1 MRIRMYNVGFGDCFC
16 IRDRKSSLLVD
27 FGAANSKIEGR
38 PRREVFDVIISDL
51 TTISRKNLLLTH
63 FHPDHVSGLLYM
75 MRYRRD
81 AYEFEKIYLPDVF
94 SDPEMKY
101 TLTLLLLAD
110 VTKKASLPGRRVSL
124 FALAEA
130 LCARKVKIDLLSR
143 GSEFEGKYTAL
154 WPDVREVS
162 RETEDVFNSL
172 IEDNEKAMTELV
184 NIAEEVRQLFMSMTE
199 EENEAD
205 DPGAE
210 KEAEDAAL
218 NQKDSDSA
226 GSVQENGGLQ
236 EYVQTK
242 LELESKMGVDG
253 FAAQAHAANGTAE
266 VEKGAETESAAG
278 TGAKPAVRSAE
289 QEDTVNSQK
298 ETQRRLRPEKLEKKF
313 RELQAT
319 PEFQILLECAEKQGS
334 LLRQFRHKISLAFQN
349 TRDGELNLLFTGDVQ
364 PQYMKMIVE
373 DYDGKIPLHEH
384 YWCIKVPHHGTE
396 SHFFDF
402 SRFSPEN
409 MLIPNGAYYDNSK
422 KKSKNQRTSM
432 QYGGLFY
439 INDAHMYC
447 SNCDC
452 CDSYENGCSCREYD
466 VISPS
471 YYKDI

>member
-16 IRDRKSSLLVD
+16 IRDRKGSLLVD
-27 FGAANSKIEGR
+27 FGAVNSKIEGR

-51 TTISRKNLLLTH
+51 TTIRKKNLLLTH

-124 FALAEA
+124 LALAEA
-130 LCARKVKIDLLSR
+130 FCARKVKIDLLSR

-154 WPDVREVS
+154 WPDVRIVS
-162 RETEDVFNSL
+162 SETEDVFNFL

-184 NIAEEVRQLFMSMTE
+184 NIAEEVRQLFMSMTVDENGAE
-199 EENEAD
+199 EDSE
-205 DPGAE
+205 AE
-210 KEAEDAAL
+210 KEAEDVDG
-218 NQKDSDSA
+218 NQTGSDSA
-226 GSVQENGGLQ
+226 ESVQGNNGTQ
-236 EYVQTK
+236 EYAQV
-242 LELESKMGVDG
+242 EL
-253 FAAQAHAANGTAE
+253 QH
-266 VEKGAETESAAG
+266 
-278 TGAKPAVRSAE
+278 
-289 QEDTVNSQK
+289 
-298 ETQRRLRPEKLEKKF
+298 RLKPEKLEKKF

-319 PEFQILLECAEKQGS
+319 AEFQALLECAEKQGH

-349 TRDGELNLLFTGDVQ
+349 TSDSELNLLFTGDVQ

-409 MLIPNGAYYDNSK
+409 MMIPNGAYYDNSK

>member
-51 TTISRKNLLLTH
+51 TTIRKKNLLLTH

-94 SDPEMKY
+94 SGPEMKY
-101 TLTLLLLAD
+101 TLALLLLAD

-130 LCARKVKIDLLSR
+130 LCARRVKIDLLSR

-154 WPDVREVS
+154 WPDVSEVS
-162 RETEDVFNSL
+162 RETEEVFNSL
-172 IEDNEKAMTELV
+172 IENHENAMTELV
-184 NIAEEVRQLFMSMTE
+184 NIAEEVRELFLSMTE
-199 EENEAD
+199 ETLEAEEKSEPLSVPEDTDGPESSLKDPREYSGENEEYTQEKLVLANED
-205 DPGAE
+205 AGAAIEDTAEDPEETE
-210 KEAEDAAL
+210 KER
-218 NQKDSDSA
+218 
-226 GSVQENGGLQ
+226 V
-236 EYVQTK
+236 
-242 LELESKMGVDG
+242 
-253 FAAQAHAANGTAE
+253 
-266 VEKGAETESAAG
+266 
-278 TGAKPAVRSAE
+278 
-289 QEDTVNSQK
+289 
-298 ETQRRLRPEKLEKKF
+298 RRLNPEKLEKKF

-319 PEFQILLECAEKQGS
+319 EEFQALLESAEKQGHS
-334 LLRQFRHKISLAFQN
+334 LRQFRHKISLAFQN
-349 TRDGELNLLFTGDVQ
+349 TIDGELNLLFTGDVQ
-364 PQYMKMIVE
+364 PQYMKMIAE
-373 DYDGKIPLHEH
+373 NYDGKIQLHEH

-402 SRFSPEN
+402 SGFSPEN
-409 MLIPNGAYYDNSK
+409 MMIPNGAYYDNSK

>member
-51 TTISRKNLLLTH
+51 TTIRKKNLLLTH

-94 SDPEMKY
+94 SGPEIKY
-101 TLTLLLLAD
+101 TLALLLLAD

-154 WPDVREVS
+154 WPDVSEVS
-162 RETEDVFNSL
+162 RETEEVFNSL
-172 IEDNEKAMTELV
+172 IENHENAMTELV
-184 NIAEEVRQLFMSMTE
+184 NIAEEVRELFLSMTE
-199 EENEAD
+199 ETLEAEEKSEPLSVPEDTDGPESSLKDPREYSGENEEYTQEKLVLANED
-205 DPGAE
+205 AGAAIEDTAEDPEETE
-210 KEAEDAAL
+210 KER
-218 NQKDSDSA
+218 
-226 GSVQENGGLQ
+226 V
-236 EYVQTK
+236 
-242 LELESKMGVDG
+242 
-253 FAAQAHAANGTAE
+253 
-266 VEKGAETESAAG
+266 
-278 TGAKPAVRSAE
+278 
-289 QEDTVNSQK
+289 
-298 ETQRRLRPEKLEKKF
+298 RRLNPEKLEKKF

-319 PEFQILLECAEKQGS
+319 EEFQALLESAEKQGHS
-334 LLRQFRHKISLAFQN
+334 LRQFRHKISLAFQN
-349 TRDGELNLLFTGDVQ
+349 TIDGELNLLFTGDVQ
-364 PQYMKMIVE
+364 PQYMKMIAE
-373 DYDGKIPLHEH
+373 NYDGKIQLYEH

-402 SRFSPEN
+402 SGFSPEN
-409 MLIPNGAYYDNSK
+409 MMIPNGAYYDNSK

-432 QYGGLFY
+432 HYGGLLY

>member
-51 TTISRKNLLLTH
+51 TTIRKKNLLLTH

-154 WPDVREVS
+154 WPDVRTVS
-162 RETEDVFNSL
+162 SETEDVFNSL
-172 IEDNEKAMTELV
+172 IENNEKAMTELV

-199 EENEAD
+199 DEDEAD
-205 DPGAE
+205 VNLGAE
-210 KEAEDAAL
+210 KEVVDAAGK
-218 NQKDSDSA
+218 QTDSDSA
-226 GSVQENGGLQ
+226 GSVQGNNGTQ
-236 EYVQTK
+236 EY
-242 LELESKMGVDG
+242 
-253 FAAQAHAANGTAE
+253 AQAELRN
-266 VEKGAETESAAG
+266 
-278 TGAKPAVRSAE
+278 
-289 QEDTVNSQK
+289 
-298 ETQRRLRPEKLEKKF
+298 RLKPEKLEKKF

-319 PEFQILLECAEKQGS
+319 AEFQALLECAEKQGH

-364 PQYMKMIVE
+364 PRYMKMIVE
-373 DYDGKIPLHEH
+373 DYDGRIPLHEH

-409 MLIPNGAYYDNSK
+409 MMIPNGAYYDNSK

>member
-1 MRIRMYNVGFGDCFC
+1 MYNVGFGDCFC
-16 IRDRKSSLLVD
+16 IRDRKNSLLVD

-51 TTISRKNLLLTH
+51 TTIRKKNLLLTH

-94 SDPEMKY
+94 SGPEMKY
-101 TLTLLLLAD
+101 TLALLLLAD

-154 WPDVREVS
+154 WPDVSEVS
-162 RETEDVFNSL
+162 RETEEVFNSL
-172 IEDNEKAMTELV
+172 IENHENAMTELV
-184 NIAEEVRQLFMSMTE
+184 NIAEEVRELFLSMTE
-199 EENEAD
+199 ETLEAEEKSEPLSVPEDTDGPESSLKDPREYSGENEEYTQEKLVLANED
-205 DPGAE
+205 AGAAIEDTAEDPEETE
-210 KEAEDAAL
+210 KER
-218 NQKDSDSA
+218 
-226 GSVQENGGLQ
+226 V
-236 EYVQTK
+236 
-242 LELESKMGVDG
+242 
-253 FAAQAHAANGTAE
+253 
-266 VEKGAETESAAG
+266 
-278 TGAKPAVRSAE
+278 
-289 QEDTVNSQK
+289 
-298 ETQRRLRPEKLEKKF
+298 RRLNPEKLEKKF

-319 PEFQILLECAEKQGS
+319 EEFQALLESAEKQGHS
-334 LLRQFRHKISLAFQN
+334 LRQFRHKISLAFQN
-349 TRDGELNLLFTGDVQ
+349 TIDGELNLLFTGDVQ
-364 PQYMKMIVE
+364 PQYMKMIAE
-373 DYDGKIPLHEH
+373 NYDGKIQLHEH

-402 SRFSPEN
+402 SGFSPEN
-409 MLIPNGAYYDNSK
+409 MMIPNGAYYDNSK

>member
-51 TTISRKNLLLTH
+51 TTIRKKNLLLTH

-94 SDPEMKY
+94 SGPEMKY
-101 TLTLLLLAD
+101 TLALLLLAD

-154 WPDVREVS
+154 WPDVSEVS
-162 RETEDVFNSL
+162 RETEEVFNSL
-172 IEDNEKAMTELV
+172 IENHENAMTELV
-184 NIAEEVRQLFMSMTE
+184 NIAEEVRELFLSMTE
-199 EENEAD
+199 AEEKSEPLSVPEDTDGPESSLKDPREYSGENEEYTQEKLVLANED
-205 DPGAE
+205 AGAAIEDTAEDPEETE
-210 KEAEDAAL
+210 KER
-218 NQKDSDSA
+218 
-226 GSVQENGGLQ
+226 V
-236 EYVQTK
+236 
-242 LELESKMGVDG
+242 
-253 FAAQAHAANGTAE
+253 
-266 VEKGAETESAAG
+266 
-278 TGAKPAVRSAE
+278 
-289 QEDTVNSQK
+289 
-298 ETQRRLRPEKLEKKF
+298 RRLNPEKLEKKF

-319 PEFQILLECAEKQGS
+319 EEFQALLESAEKQGHS
-334 LLRQFRHKISLAFQN
+334 LRQFRHKISLAFQN
-349 TRDGELNLLFTGDVQ
+349 TIDGELNLLFTGDVQ
-364 PQYMKMIVE
+364 PQYMKMIAE
-373 DYDGKIPLHEH
+373 NYDGKIQLHEH

-402 SRFSPEN
+402 SGFSPEN
-409 MLIPNGAYYDNSK
+409 MMIPNGAYYDNSK

>member
-51 TTISRKNLLLTH
+51 TTIRKKNLLLTH

-94 SDPEMKY
+94 SGPEMKY
-101 TLTLLLLAD
+101 TLALLLLAD

-154 WPDVREVS
+154 WPDVSEVS
-162 RETEDVFNSL
+162 RETEEVFNSL
-172 IEDNEKAMTELV
+172 IENHENAMTELV
-184 NIAEEVRQLFMSMTE
+184 NIAEEVRELFLSMTE
-199 EENEAD
+199 ETLEAEEKSEPLSVPEDTDGPESSLKDPREYSGENEEYTQEKLVLANED
-205 DPGAE
+205 AGAAIEDTAEDPEETE
-210 KEAEDAAL
+210 KER
-218 NQKDSDSA
+218 
-226 GSVQENGGLQ
+226 V
-236 EYVQTK
+236 
-242 LELESKMGVDG
+242 
-253 FAAQAHAANGTAE
+253 
-266 VEKGAETESAAG
+266 
-278 TGAKPAVRSAE
+278 
-289 QEDTVNSQK
+289 
-298 ETQRRLRPEKLEKKF
+298 RRLNPEKLEKKF

-319 PEFQILLECAEKQGS
+319 EEFQALLESAEKQGHS
-334 LLRQFRHKISLAFQN
+334 LRQFRHKISLAFHN
-349 TRDGELNLLFTGDVQ
+349 TIDGELNLLFTGDVQ
-364 PQYMKMIVE
+364 PQYMKMIAE
-373 DYDGKIPLHEH
+373 NYDGKIQLHEH

-402 SRFSPEN
+402 SGFSPEN
-409 MLIPNGAYYDNSK
+409 MMIPNGAYYDNSK

>member
-51 TTISRKNLLLTH
+51 TTIRKKNLLLTH

-94 SDPEMKY
+94 SGPEMKY
-101 TLTLLLLAD
+101 TLALLLLAD

-154 WPDVREVS
+154 WPDVSEVN
-162 RETEDVFNSL
+162 RETEEVFNSL
-172 IEDNEKAMTELV
+172 IENHENAMTELV
-184 NIAEEVRQLFMSMTE
+184 NIAEEVRELFLSMTE
-199 EENEAD
+199 ETLEAEEKSEPLSVPEDTDGPESSLKDPREYSGENEEYTQEKLVLANED
-205 DPGAE
+205 AGAAIEDTAEDPEETE
-210 KEAEDAAL
+210 KER
-218 NQKDSDSA
+218 
-226 GSVQENGGLQ
+226 V
-236 EYVQTK
+236 
-242 LELESKMGVDG
+242 
-253 FAAQAHAANGTAE
+253 
-266 VEKGAETESAAG
+266 
-278 TGAKPAVRSAE
+278 
-289 QEDTVNSQK
+289 
-298 ETQRRLRPEKLEKKF
+298 RRLNPEKLEKKF

-319 PEFQILLECAEKQGS
+319 EEFQALLESAEKQGHS
-334 LLRQFRHKISLAFQN
+334 LRQFRHKISLAFQN
-349 TRDGELNLLFTGDVQ
+349 TIDGELNLLFTGDVQ
-364 PQYMKMIVE
+364 PQYMKMIAE
-373 DYDGKIPLHEH
+373 NYDGKIQLHEH

-402 SRFSPEN
+402 SGFSPEN
-409 MLIPNGAYYDNSK
+409 MMIPNGAYYDNSK

>member
-51 TTISRKNLLLTH
+51 TTIRKKNLLLTH

-154 WPDVREVS
+154 WPDVRTVS
-162 RETEDVFNSL
+162 SETEDVFNSL

-184 NIAEEVRQLFMSMTE
+184 NIAEEVRQLFMSMTVD
-199 EENEAD
+199 EN
-205 DPGAE
+205 GAE
-210 KEAEDAAL
+210 KEAVDA
-218 NQKDSDSA
+218 
-226 GSVQENGGLQ
+226 
-236 EYVQTK
+236 
-242 LELESKMGVDG
+242 
-253 FAAQAHAANGTAE
+253 AANGT
-266 VEKGAETESAAG
+266 VGAETGAETASTAG
-278 TGAKPAVRSAE
+278 TGVKSAVKSAE
-289 QEDTVNSQK
+289 QEDIENSQK

-319 PEFQILLECAEKQGS
+319 PEFQALLECAEIRGH

-373 DYDGKIPLHEH
+373 DYDGRIPIHEH

-402 SRFSPEN
+402 SKFSPEN
-409 MLIPNGAYYDNSK
+409 MMIPNGAYYDNSK

>member
-51 TTISRKNLLLTH
+51 TTIRKKNLLLTH

-94 SDPEMKY
+94 SGPEMKY
-101 TLTLLLLAD
+101 TLALLLLAD

-154 WPDVREVS
+154 WPDVSEVS
-162 RETEDVFNSL
+162 RETEEVFNSL
-172 IEDNEKAMTELV
+172 IENHENAMTELV
-184 NIAEEVRQLFMSMTE
+184 NIAEEVRELFLSMTE
-199 EENEAD
+199 ETLEAEEKSEPLSVPEDTDGPESSLKDPREYSGENEEYTQEKLVLANED
-205 DPGAE
+205 AGAAIEDTAEDPEENE
-210 KEAEDAAL
+210 KER
-218 NQKDSDSA
+218 
-226 GSVQENGGLQ
+226 V
-236 EYVQTK
+236 
-242 LELESKMGVDG
+242 
-253 FAAQAHAANGTAE
+253 
-266 VEKGAETESAAG
+266 
-278 TGAKPAVRSAE
+278 
-289 QEDTVNSQK
+289 
-298 ETQRRLRPEKLEKKF
+298 RRLNPEKLEKKF

-319 PEFQILLECAEKQGS
+319 EEFQALLESAEKQGHS
-334 LLRQFRHKISLAFQN
+334 LRQFRHKISLAFQN
-349 TRDGELNLLFTGDVQ
+349 TIDGELNLLFTGDVQ
-364 PQYMKMIVE
+364 PQYLKMIAE
-373 DYDGKIPLHEH
+373 NYDGKIQLHEH

-402 SRFSPEN
+402 SGFSPEN
-409 MLIPNGAYYDNSK
+409 MMIPNGAYYDNSK

>member
-51 TTISRKNLLLTH
+51 TTIRKKNLLLTH

-94 SDPEMKY
+94 SGPEMKY
-101 TLTLLLLAD
+101 TLALLLLAD

-154 WPDVREVS
+154 WPDVSEVS
-162 RETEDVFNSL
+162 RETEEGFNSL
-172 IEDNEKAMTELV
+172 IENHENAMTELV
-184 NIAEEVRQLFMSMTE
+184 NIAEEVRELFLSMTE
-199 EENEAD
+199 ETLEAEEKSEPLSVPEDTDGPESSLKDPREYSGENEEYTQEKLVLANED
-205 DPGAE
+205 AGAAIEDTAEDPEETE
-210 KEAEDAAL
+210 KER
-218 NQKDSDSA
+218 
-226 GSVQENGGLQ
+226 V
-236 EYVQTK
+236 
-242 LELESKMGVDG
+242 
-253 FAAQAHAANGTAE
+253 
-266 VEKGAETESAAG
+266 
-278 TGAKPAVRSAE
+278 
-289 QEDTVNSQK
+289 
-298 ETQRRLRPEKLEKKF
+298 RRLNPEKLEKKF

-319 PEFQILLECAEKQGS
+319 EEFQALLESAEKQGHS
-334 LLRQFRHKISLAFQN
+334 LRQFRHKISLAFQN
-349 TRDGELNLLFTGDVQ
+349 TIDGELNLLFTGDVQ
-364 PQYMKMIVE
+364 PQYMKMIAE
-373 DYDGKIPLHEH
+373 NYDGKIQLHEH

-402 SRFSPEN
+402 SGFFPEN
-409 MLIPNGAYYDNSK
+409 MMIPNGAYYDNSK

>member
-51 TTISRKNLLLTH
+51 TTIRKKNLLLTH

-154 WPDVREVS
+154 WPDVRTVS
-162 RETEDVFNSL
+162 SETEDVFNSL
-172 IEDNEKAMTELV
+172 IENNEKAMTELV

-199 EENEAD
+199 DEDEAD
-205 DPGAE
+205 VNLGAE
-210 KEAEDAAL
+210 KEVVDAAGK
-218 NQKDSDSA
+218 QTDSDSA
-226 GSVQENGGLQ
+226 GSVQGNNGTQ
-236 EYVQTK
+236 EY
-242 LELESKMGVDG
+242 
-253 FAAQAHAANGTAE
+253 AQAELRH
-266 VEKGAETESAAG
+266 
-278 TGAKPAVRSAE
+278 
-289 QEDTVNSQK
+289 
-298 ETQRRLRPEKLEKKF
+298 RLKPEKLEKKF

-319 PEFQILLECAEKQGS
+319 AEFQALLECAEKQGH

-364 PQYMKMIVE
+364 PRYMKMIVE
-373 DYDGKIPLHEH
+373 DYDGRIPLHEH

-409 MLIPNGAYYDNSK
+409 MMIPNGAYYDNSK

>member
-51 TTISRKNLLLTH
+51 TTIRKKNLPLTH

-94 SDPEMKY
+94 SGPEMKY
-101 TLTLLLLAD
+101 TLALLLLAD

-154 WPDVREVS
+154 WPDVSEVS
-162 RETEDVFNSL
+162 RETEEVFNSL
-172 IEDNEKAMTELV
+172 IENHENAMTELV
-184 NIAEEVRQLFMSMTE
+184 NIAEEVRELFLSMTE
-199 EENEAD
+199 ETLEAEEKSEPLSVPEDTDGPESSLKDPREYSGENEEYTQEKLVLANED
-205 DPGAE
+205 AGAAIEDTAEDPEETE
-210 KEAEDAAL
+210 KER
-218 NQKDSDSA
+218 
-226 GSVQENGGLQ
+226 V
-236 EYVQTK
+236 
-242 LELESKMGVDG
+242 
-253 FAAQAHAANGTAE
+253 
-266 VEKGAETESAAG
+266 
-278 TGAKPAVRSAE
+278 
-289 QEDTVNSQK
+289 
-298 ETQRRLRPEKLEKKF
+298 RRLNPEKLEKKF

-319 PEFQILLECAEKQGS
+319 EEFQALLESAEKQGHS
-334 LLRQFRHKISLAFQN
+334 LRQFRHKISLAFQN
-349 TRDGELNLLFTGDVQ
+349 TIDGELNLLFTGDVQ
-364 PQYMKMIVE
+364 PQYMKMIAE
-373 DYDGKIPLHEH
+373 NYDGKIQLYEH

-402 SRFSPEN
+402 SGFSPEN
-409 MLIPNGAYYDNSK
+409 MMIPNGAYYDNSK

>member
-51 TTISRKNLLLTH
+51 TTIRKKNLLLTH

-94 SDPEMKY
+94 SGPEMKY
-101 TLTLLLLAD
+101 TLALLLLAD

-154 WPDVREVS
+154 WPDVSEVS
-162 RETEDVFNSL
+162 RETEEVFNSL
-172 IEDNEKAMTELV
+172 IENHENAMTELV
-184 NIAEEVRQLFMSMTE
+184 NIAEEVRELFLSMTE
-199 EENEAD
+199 EKSEPLSVPEDTDGPESSLKDPREYSGENEEYTQEKLVLANED
-205 DPGAE
+205 AGAAIEDTAEDPEETE
-210 KEAEDAAL
+210 KER
-218 NQKDSDSA
+218 
-226 GSVQENGGLQ
+226 V
-236 EYVQTK
+236 
-242 LELESKMGVDG
+242 
-253 FAAQAHAANGTAE
+253 
-266 VEKGAETESAAG
+266 
-278 TGAKPAVRSAE
+278 
-289 QEDTVNSQK
+289 
-298 ETQRRLRPEKLEKKF
+298 RRLNPEKLEKKF

-319 PEFQILLECAEKQGS
+319 EEFQALLESAEKQGHS
-334 LLRQFRHKISLAFQN
+334 LRQFRHKISLAFQN
-349 TRDGELNLLFTGDVQ
+349 TIDGELNLLFTGDVQ
-364 PQYMKMIVE
+364 PQYMKMIAE
-373 DYDGKIPLHEH
+373 NYDGKIQLHEH

-402 SRFSPEN
+402 SGFSPEN
-409 MLIPNGAYYDNSK
+409 MMIPNGAYYDNSK

>member
-51 TTISRKNLLLTH
+51 TTIRKKNLLLTH

-130 LCARKVKIDLLSR
+130 LCARKVKIDLLLR

-154 WPDVREVS
+154 WPDVKTVS
-162 RETEDVFNSL
+162 KETEDVFNSL

-184 NIAEEVRQLFMSMTE
+184 NIAEEVRQLFMSMTVE
-199 EENEAD
+199 EDGAD
-205 DPGAE
+205 VDPGAE
-210 KEAEDAAL
+210 KEAADAAL

-226 GSVQENGGLQ
+226 ESMQSNNGTQEYAQTKLKFESEVSADGSVQ
-236 EYVQTK
+236 V
-242 LELESKMGVDG
+242 
-253 FAAQAHAANGTAE
+253 HAADGT
-266 VEKGAETESAAG
+266 VGAKTGVGTESA
-278 TGAKPAVRSAE
+278 TGMEAESAVKSAE
-289 QEDTVNSQK
+289 QEDTENLQK
-298 ETQRRLRPEKLEKKF
+298 EIQNRLKPERLEKKF

-319 PEFQILLECAEKQGS
+319 PEFQTLLECAEKQGP

-384 YWCIKVPHHGTE
+384 YWCIKIPHHGTE

-409 MLIPNGAYYDNSK
+409 MMIPNGAYYDNSK

>member
-27 FGAANSKIEGR
+27 FGAVNSKIEGR

-51 TTISRKNLLLTH
+51 TTIRKKNLLLTH

-124 FALAEA
+124 LALAEA

-154 WPDVREVS
+154 WPDVKMVN

-184 NIAEEVRQLFMSMTE
+184 NIAEEVRQLFMSMTVD
-199 EENEAD
+199 ENGAD
-205 DPGAE
+205 NLGAE
-210 KEAEDAAL
+210 KEAVDA
-218 NQKDSDSA
+218 
-226 GSVQENGGLQ
+226 
-236 EYVQTK
+236 
-242 LELESKMGVDG
+242 
-253 FAAQAHAANGTAE
+253 AANGT
-266 VEKGAETESAAG
+266 VGAETGAETASTAG
-278 TGAKPAVRSAE
+278 TGVKSAVKSVE
-289 QEDTVNSQK
+289 QEDIENSQK

-313 RELQAT
+313 RELQVT
-319 PEFQILLECAEKQGS
+319 PEFQTLLECAEKQGH

-349 TRDGELNLLFTGDVQ
+349 TSDSELNLLFTGDVQ

-409 MLIPNGAYYDNSK
+409 MMIPNGAYYDNSK

>member
-51 TTISRKNLLLTH
+51 TTIRKKNLLLTH

-130 LCARKVKIDLLSR
+130 LCARRVKIDLLSR
-143 GSEFEGKYTAL
+143 GSEFKGKYTAL

-162 RETEDVFNSL
+162 RETEDVFSFL

-184 NIAEEVRQLFMSMTE
+184 NIAEEVRQLFMSMTV
-199 EENEAD
+199 EENGAD
-205 DPGAE
+205 DLGAE
-210 KEAEDAAL
+210 KEVMDAAE
-218 NQKDSDSA
+218 NQTDSDSA
-226 GSVQENGGLQ
+226 GSVQGNNGTQ
-236 EYVQTK
+236 EY
-242 LELESKMGVDG
+242 
-253 FAAQAHAANGTAE
+253 AQAKWKFESETGTDGTAQVHVENGTA
-266 VEKGAETESAAG
+266 GAETGAEIKRAAG
-278 TGAKPAVRSAE
+278 TGAKSAVKSAE
-289 QEDTVNSQK
+289 QEDTENSQK
-298 ETQRRLRPEKLEKKF
+298 ETQRRLTPEKLEKKF

-319 PEFQILLECAEKQGS
+319 PEFQTLLECAEKQGS

-409 MLIPNGAYYDNSK
+409 MMIPNGAYYDNSK

-439 INDAHMYC
+439 ISDAHMYC
-447 SNCDC
+447 SSCDC

>member
-51 TTISRKNLLLTH
+51 TTICKKNLLLTH

-94 SDPEMKY
+94 SGPEMKY
-101 TLTLLLLAD
+101 TLALLLLAD

-154 WPDVREVS
+154 WPDVSEVS
-162 RETEDVFNSL
+162 RETEEVFNSL
-172 IEDNEKAMTELV
+172 IENHENAMTELV
-184 NIAEEVRQLFMSMTE
+184 NIAEEVRELFLSMTE
-199 EENEAD
+199 ETLEAEEKSEPLSVPEDTDGPESSLKDPREYSGENEEYTQEKLVLANED
-205 DPGAE
+205 AGAAIEDTAEDPEETE
-210 KEAEDAAL
+210 KER
-218 NQKDSDSA
+218 
-226 GSVQENGGLQ
+226 V
-236 EYVQTK
+236 
-242 LELESKMGVDG
+242 
-253 FAAQAHAANGTAE
+253 
-266 VEKGAETESAAG
+266 
-278 TGAKPAVRSAE
+278 
-289 QEDTVNSQK
+289 
-298 ETQRRLRPEKLEKKF
+298 RRLNPEKLEKKF

-319 PEFQILLECAEKQGS
+319 EEFQALLESAEKQGHS
-334 LLRQFRHKISLAFQN
+334 LRQFRHKISLAFQN
-349 TRDGELNLLFTGDVQ
+349 TIDGELNLLFTGDVQ
-364 PQYMKMIVE
+364 PQYMKMIAE
-373 DYDGKIPLHEH
+373 NYDGKIQLHEH

-402 SRFSPEN
+402 SGFSPEN
-409 MLIPNGAYYDNSK
+409 MMIPNGAYYDNSK

>member
-51 TTISRKNLLLTH
+51 TTIRKKNLLLTH

-94 SDPEMKY
+94 SGPEMKY
-101 TLTLLLLAD
+101 TLALLLLAD

-154 WPDVREVS
+154 WPDVSEVS
-162 RETEDVFNSL
+162 RETEEVFNSL
-172 IEDNEKAMTELV
+172 IENHENAMTELV
-184 NIAEEVRQLFMSMTE
+184 NIAEEVRELFLSMTE
-199 EENEAD
+199 ETLEAEEKSEPLSVPEDTDGPESSLKDPREYSGENEEYTQEKLVLANED
-205 DPGAE
+205 AGAAIEDTAEDPEETE
-210 KEAEDAAL
+210 KER
-218 NQKDSDSA
+218 
-226 GSVQENGGLQ
+226 V
-236 EYVQTK
+236 
-242 LELESKMGVDG
+242 
-253 FAAQAHAANGTAE
+253 
-266 VEKGAETESAAG
+266 
-278 TGAKPAVRSAE
+278 
-289 QEDTVNSQK
+289 
-298 ETQRRLRPEKLEKKF
+298 RRLNPEKLEKKF

-319 PEFQILLECAEKQGS
+319 EEFQALLESAEKQGHS
-334 LLRQFRHKISLAFQN
+334 LRQFRHKISLAFQN
-349 TRDGELNLLFTGDVQ
+349 TIDGELNLLFTGDVQ
-364 PQYMKMIVE
+364 PQYMKMIAE
-373 DYDGKIPLHEH
+373 NYDGKIQLHEH
-384 YWCIKVPHHGTE
+384 YWCINVPHHGTE

-402 SRFSPEN
+402 SGFSPEN
-409 MLIPNGAYYDNSK
+409 MMIPNGAYYDNSK

>member
-51 TTISRKNLLLTH
+51 TTIRKKNLLLTH

-94 SDPEMKY
+94 SGPEMKY
-101 TLTLLLLAD
+101 TLALLLLAD

-154 WPDVREVS
+154 WPDVSEVS
-162 RETEDVFNSL
+162 RETEEVFNSL
-172 IEDNEKAMTELV
+172 IENHENAMTELV
-184 NIAEEVRQLFMSMTE
+184 NIAEEVRELFLSMTE
-199 EENEAD
+199 ETLEAEEKSEPLSVPEDTDGPESSLKDPREYSGENEEYTQEILVLGIEDGGAAID
-205 DPGAE
+205 DTAEDPEETE
-210 KEAEDAAL
+210 KER
-218 NQKDSDSA
+218 
-226 GSVQENGGLQ
+226 V
-236 EYVQTK
+236 
-242 LELESKMGVDG
+242 
-253 FAAQAHAANGTAE
+253 
-266 VEKGAETESAAG
+266 
-278 TGAKPAVRSAE
+278 
-289 QEDTVNSQK
+289 
-298 ETQRRLRPEKLEKKF
+298 RRLNPEKLEKKF

-319 PEFQILLECAEKQGS
+319 EEFQALLESAEKQGHS
-334 LLRQFRHKISLAFQN
+334 LRQFRHKISLAFQN
-349 TRDGELNLLFTGDVQ
+349 TIDGELNLLFTGDVQ
-364 PQYMKMIVE
+364 PQYMKMIAE
-373 DYDGKIPLHEH
+373 NYDGKIQLHEH

-402 SRFSPEN
+402 SGFSPEN
-409 MLIPNGAYYDNSK
+409 MMIPNGAYYDNSK

>member
-51 TTISRKNLLLTH
+51 TTIRKKNLLLTH

-94 SDPEMKY
+94 SGPEMKY
-101 TLTLLLLAD
+101 TLALLLLAD

-154 WPDVREVS
+154 WPDVSEVS
-162 RETEDVFNSL
+162 RETEEVFNSL
-172 IEDNEKAMTELV
+172 IENHENAMTELV
-184 NIAEEVRQLFMSMTE
+184 NIAEEVRELFLSMTE
-199 EENEAD
+199 ETLEAEEKSEPLSVPEDTDGPESSLKDPREYSGENEEYTQEKLVLANED
-205 DPGAE
+205 AGAAIEDTAEDPEETE
-210 KEAEDAAL
+210 KER
-218 NQKDSDSA
+218 
-226 GSVQENGGLQ
+226 V
-236 EYVQTK
+236 
-242 LELESKMGVDG
+242 
-253 FAAQAHAANGTAE
+253 
-266 VEKGAETESAAG
+266 
-278 TGAKPAVRSAE
+278 
-289 QEDTVNSQK
+289 
-298 ETQRRLRPEKLEKKF
+298 RRLNPEKLEKKF

-319 PEFQILLECAEKQGS
+319 EEFQALLESAEKQGHS
-334 LLRQFRHKISLAFQN
+334 LRQFRHKISLAFQN
-349 TRDGELNLLFTGDVQ
+349 TIDGELNLLFTGDVQ
-364 PQYMKMIVE
+364 PQYMKMIAE
-373 DYDGKIPLHEH
+373 NYDGKIQLLEH

-402 SRFSPEN
+402 SGFSPEN
-409 MLIPNGAYYDNSK
+409 MMIPNGAYYDNSK

>member
-51 TTISRKNLLLTH
+51 TTIRKKNLLLTH

-154 WPDVREVS
+154 WPDVRTVS
-162 RETEDVFNSL
+162 SETEDVFNSL
-172 IEDNEKAMTELV
+172 IENNEKAMTELV

-199 EENEAD
+199 DENEAD
-205 DPGAE
+205 INLGAE
-210 KEAEDAAL
+210 KEVVDAAGK
-218 NQKDSDSA
+218 QTDSDSA
-226 GSVQENGGLQ
+226 GSVQGNNGTQ
-236 EYVQTK
+236 EY
-242 LELESKMGVDG
+242 
-253 FAAQAHAANGTAE
+253 AQAELRH
-266 VEKGAETESAAG
+266 
-278 TGAKPAVRSAE
+278 
-289 QEDTVNSQK
+289 
-298 ETQRRLRPEKLEKKF
+298 RLKPEKLEKKF

-319 PEFQILLECAEKQGS
+319 AEFQALLECAEKQGH

-364 PQYMKMIVE
+364 PRYMKMIVE
-373 DYDGKIPLHEH
+373 DYDGRIPFHEH

-409 MLIPNGAYYDNSK
+409 MMIPNGAYYDNSK

>member
-51 TTISRKNLLLTH
+51 TTIRKKNLLLTH

-94 SDPEMKY
+94 SGPEMKY
-101 TLTLLLLAD
+101 TLALLLLAD

-154 WPDVREVS
+154 WPDVSEVS
-162 RETEDVFNSL
+162 RETEEVFNSL
-172 IEDNEKAMTELV
+172 IENHENAMTELV
-184 NIAEEVRQLFMSMTE
+184 NIAEEVRELFLSMTE
-199 EENEAD
+199 ETLEAEEKSEPLSVPEDTDGPESSLKDPREYSGENEEYTQEKLVLANED
-205 DPGAE
+205 AGAAIEDTAEDPEETE
-210 KEAEDAAL
+210 KER
-218 NQKDSDSA
+218 
-226 GSVQENGGLQ
+226 V
-236 EYVQTK
+236 
-242 LELESKMGVDG
+242 
-253 FAAQAHAANGTAE
+253 
-266 VEKGAETESAAG
+266 
-278 TGAKPAVRSAE
+278 
-289 QEDTVNSQK
+289 
-298 ETQRRLRPEKLEKKF
+298 RRLNPEKLEKKF
-313 RELQAT
+313 RELQAIE
-319 PEFQILLECAEKQGS
+319 EFQALLESAEKQGHS
-334 LLRQFRHKISLAFQN
+334 LRQFRHKISLAFQN
-349 TRDGELNLLFTGDVQ
+349 TIDGELNLLFTGDVQ
-364 PQYMKMIVE
+364 PQYMKMIAE
-373 DYDGKIPLHEH
+373 NYDGKIQLHEH

-402 SRFSPEN
+402 SGFSPEN
-409 MLIPNGAYYDNSK
+409 MMIPNGAYYDNSK

>member
-51 TTISRKNLLLTH
+51 TTIRKKNLLLTH

-94 SDPEMKY
+94 SGPEMKY
-101 TLTLLLLAD
+101 TLALLLLAD

-154 WPDVREVS
+154 WPDVSEVS
-162 RETEDVFNSL
+162 RETEEVFNSL
-172 IEDNEKAMTELV
+172 IENHENAMTELV
-184 NIAEEVRQLFMSMTE
+184 NIAEEVRELFLSMTE
-199 EENEAD
+199 ETLEAEEKSEPLSVPEDTDGPESSLKDPREYSGENEEYTQEKLVLANED
-205 DPGAE
+205 AGAAIEDTAEDLEETE
-210 KEAEDAAL
+210 KER
-218 NQKDSDSA
+218 
-226 GSVQENGGLQ
+226 V
-236 EYVQTK
+236 
-242 LELESKMGVDG
+242 
-253 FAAQAHAANGTAE
+253 
-266 VEKGAETESAAG
+266 
-278 TGAKPAVRSAE
+278 
-289 QEDTVNSQK
+289 
-298 ETQRRLRPEKLEKKF
+298 RRLNPEKLEKKF

-319 PEFQILLECAEKQGS
+319 EEFQALLESAEKQGHS
-334 LLRQFRHKISLAFQN
+334 LRQFRHKISLAFQN
-349 TRDGELNLLFTGDVQ
+349 TIDGELNLLFTGDVQ
-364 PQYMKMIVE
+364 PQYMKMIAE
-373 DYDGKIPLHEH
+373 NYDGKIQLHEH

-402 SRFSPEN
+402 SDFSPEN
-409 MLIPNGAYYDNSK
+409 MMIPNGAYYDNSK

>member
-16 IRDRKSSLLVD
+16 IRDRKGSLLVD
-27 FGAANSKIEGR
+27 FGAVNSKIEGR

-51 TTISRKNLLLTH
+51 TTIRKKNLLLTH

-124 FALAEA
+124 LALAEA

-154 WPDVREVS
+154 WPDVKMVN

-184 NIAEEVRQLFMSMTE
+184 NIAEEVRQLFMSMTVD
-199 EENEAD
+199 ENGAD
-205 DPGAE
+205 NLGAE
-210 KEAEDAAL
+210 KEAVDA
-218 NQKDSDSA
+218 
-226 GSVQENGGLQ
+226 
-236 EYVQTK
+236 
-242 LELESKMGVDG
+242 
-253 FAAQAHAANGTAE
+253 AANGT
-266 VEKGAETESAAG
+266 VGAETGAETASTAG
-278 TGAKPAVRSAE
+278 TGVKSAVKSAE
-289 QEDTVNSQK
+289 QEDIENSQK
-298 ETQRRLRPEKLEKKF
+298 ETQSRLRPEKLEKKF

-319 PEFQILLECAEKQGS
+319 AEFQALLECAEKQGH

-349 TRDGELNLLFTGDVQ
+349 TSDSELNLLFTGDVQ

-409 MLIPNGAYYDNSK
+409 MMIPNGAYYDNSK

>member
-51 TTISRKNLLLTH
+51 TTIRKKNLLLTH

-94 SDPEMKY
+94 SGPEMKY
-101 TLTLLLLAD
+101 TLALLLLAD

-154 WPDVREVS
+154 WPDVSEVS
-162 RETEDVFNSL
+162 RETEEVFNSL
-172 IEDNEKAMTELV
+172 IENHENAMTELV
-184 NIAEEVRQLFMSMTE
+184 NIAEEVRELFLSMTE
-199 EENEAD
+199 ETLEAEEKSEPLSVPEDTDGPESSLKDSREYSGENEEYTQEKLVLANED
-205 DPGAE
+205 AGA
-210 KEAEDAAL
+210 AIEDAAE
-218 NQKDSDSA
+218 DP
-226 GSVQENGGLQ
+226 E
-236 EYVQTK
+236 
-242 LELESKMGVDG
+242 
-253 FAAQAHAANGTAE
+253 
-266 VEKGAETESAAG
+266 ETE
-278 TGAKPAVRSAE
+278 
-289 QEDTVNSQK
+289 K
-298 ETQRRLRPEKLEKKF
+298 ERVRRLNPEKLEKKF

-319 PEFQILLECAEKQGS
+319 EEFQALLESAEKQGHS
-334 LLRQFRHKISLAFQN
+334 LRQFRHKISLAFQN
-349 TRDGELNLLFTGDVQ
+349 TIDGELNLLFTGDVQ
-364 PQYMKMIVE
+364 PQYMKMIAE
-373 DYDGKIPLHEH
+373 NYDGKIQLHEH

-402 SRFSPEN
+402 SGFSPEN
-409 MLIPNGAYYDNSK
+409 MMIPNGAYYDNSK

>member
-51 TTISRKNLLLTH
+51 TTIRKKNLLLTH

-94 SDPEMKY
+94 SGPEMKY
-101 TLTLLLLAD
+101 TLALLLLAD

-154 WPDVREVS
+154 WPDVSEVS
-162 RETEDVFNSL
+162 RETEEVFNSL
-172 IEDNEKAMTELV
+172 IENHENAMTELV
-184 NIAEEVRQLFMSMTE
+184 NIAEEVRELFLSMTE
-199 EENEAD
+199 ETLEAEEKSEPLSVPEDTDGPESSLKDPREYSGENEEYTQEKLVLANED
-205 DPGAE
+205 AGAAIEDTAEDPEETE
-210 KEAEDAAL
+210 KER
-218 NQKDSDSA
+218 
-226 GSVQENGGLQ
+226 V
-236 EYVQTK
+236 
-242 LELESKMGVDG
+242 
-253 FAAQAHAANGTAE
+253 
-266 VEKGAETESAAG
+266 
-278 TGAKPAVRSAE
+278 
-289 QEDTVNSQK
+289 
-298 ETQRRLRPEKLEKKF
+298 RRLNPEKLEKKF

-319 PEFQILLECAEKQGS
+319 EEFQALLESAEKQGHS
-334 LLRQFRHKISLAFQN
+334 LRQFRHKISLAFQN
-349 TRDGELNLLFTGDVQ
+349 TIDGELSLLFTGDVQ
-364 PQYMKMIVE
+364 PQYMKMIAE
-373 DYDGKIPLHEH
+373 NYDGKIQLHEH

-402 SRFSPEN
+402 SGFSPEN
-409 MLIPNGAYYDNSK
+409 MMIPNGAYYDNSK

>member
-51 TTISRKNLLLTH
+51 TTIRKKNLLLTH

-94 SDPEMKY
+94 SGPEMKY
-101 TLTLLLLAD
+101 TLALLLLAD

-154 WPDVREVS
+154 WPDVSEVS
-162 RETEDVFNSL
+162 RETEEVFNSL
-172 IEDNEKAMTELV
+172 IENHENAMTELV
-184 NIAEEVRQLFMSMTE
+184 HIAEEVRELFLSMTE
-199 EENEAD
+199 ETLEAEEKSEPLSVPEDTDGPESSLKDPREYSGENEEYTQEKLVLANED
-205 DPGAE
+205 AGAAIEDTAEDPEETE
-210 KEAEDAAL
+210 KER
-218 NQKDSDSA
+218 
-226 GSVQENGGLQ
+226 V
-236 EYVQTK
+236 
-242 LELESKMGVDG
+242 
-253 FAAQAHAANGTAE
+253 
-266 VEKGAETESAAG
+266 
-278 TGAKPAVRSAE
+278 
-289 QEDTVNSQK
+289 
-298 ETQRRLRPEKLEKKF
+298 RRLNPEKLEKKF

-319 PEFQILLECAEKQGS
+319 EEFQALLESAEKQGHS
-334 LLRQFRHKISLAFQN
+334 LRQFRHKISLAFQN
-349 TRDGELNLLFTGDVQ
+349 TIDGELNLLFTGDVQ
-364 PQYMKMIVE
+364 PQYMKMIAE
-373 DYDGKIPLHEH
+373 NYDGKIQLHEH

-402 SRFSPEN
+402 SGFSPEN
-409 MLIPNGAYYDNSK
+409 MMIPNGAYYDNSK

>member
-51 TTISRKNLLLTH
+51 TTIRKKNLLLTH

-94 SDPEMKY
+94 SGPEMKY
-101 TLTLLLLAD
+101 TLALLLLAD

-154 WPDVREVS
+154 WPDVSEVS
-162 RETEDVFNSL
+162 RETEEVFNSL
-172 IEDNEKAMTELV
+172 IENHENAMTELV
-184 NIAEEVRQLFMSMTE
+184 NIAEEVRELFLSMTE
-199 EENEAD
+199 ETLEAEEKSEPLSVPEDTDGPESSLKDPREYSGENEEYTQEKLVLANED
-205 DPGAE
+205 AGAAIEETAEDPEETE
-210 KEAEDAAL
+210 KER
-218 NQKDSDSA
+218 
-226 GSVQENGGLQ
+226 V
-236 EYVQTK
+236 
-242 LELESKMGVDG
+242 
-253 FAAQAHAANGTAE
+253 
-266 VEKGAETESAAG
+266 
-278 TGAKPAVRSAE
+278 
-289 QEDTVNSQK
+289 
-298 ETQRRLRPEKLEKKF
+298 RRLNPEKLEKKF

-319 PEFQILLECAEKQGS
+319 EEFQALLESAEKQGHS
-334 LLRQFRHKISLAFQN
+334 LRQFRHKISLAFQN
-349 TRDGELNLLFTGDVQ
+349 TIDGELNLLFTGDVQ
-364 PQYMKMIVE
+364 PQYMKMIAE
-373 DYDGKIPLHEH
+373 NYDGKIQLHEH

-402 SRFSPEN
+402 SGFSPEN
-409 MLIPNGAYYDNSK
+409 MMIPNGAYYDNSK

>member
-51 TTISRKNLLLTH
+51 TTIRKKNLLLTH

-94 SDPEMKY
+94 SGPEMKY
-101 TLTLLLLAD
+101 TLALLLLAD

-154 WPDVREVS
+154 WPDVSEVS
-162 RETEDVFNSL
+162 RETEEVFNSL
-172 IEDNEKAMTELV
+172 IENHENAMTELV
-184 NIAEEVRQLFMSMTE
+184 NIAEEVRELFLSMTE
-199 EENEAD
+199 ETLEAEEKSEPLSVPEDTDGPESSLKDPREYSGENEEYTQEKLVLANED
-205 DPGAE
+205 AGAAIEDTAEDPEETE
-210 KEAEDAAL
+210 KER
-218 NQKDSDSA
+218 
-226 GSVQENGGLQ
+226 V
-236 EYVQTK
+236 
-242 LELESKMGVDG
+242 
-253 FAAQAHAANGTAE
+253 
-266 VEKGAETESAAG
+266 
-278 TGAKPAVRSAE
+278 
-289 QEDTVNSQK
+289 
-298 ETQRRLRPEKLEKKF
+298 RRLNPEKLEKKF

-319 PEFQILLECAEKQGS
+319 EEFQALLESAEKQGHS
-334 LLRQFRHKISLAFQN
+334 LRQFRHKISLAFQN
-349 TRDGELNLLFTGDVQ
+349 TIDGELNLLFTGDVQ
-364 PQYMKMIVE
+364 PQYMKMIAE
-373 DYDGKIPLHEH
+373 NYDGKIQLHKH

-402 SRFSPEN
+402 SGFSPEN
-409 MLIPNGAYYDNSK
+409 MMIPNGAYYDNSK

>member
-16 IRDRKSSLLVD
+16 IRDRKGSLLVD
-27 FGAANSKIEGR
+27 FGAVNSKIEGR

-51 TTISRKNLLLTH
+51 TTIRKKNLLLTH

-124 FALAEA
+124 LALAEA

-154 WPDVREVS
+154 WPDVKMVN

-199 EENEAD
+199 DENEAD
-205 DPGAE
+205 VNLGAE
-210 KEAEDAAL
+210 KEVVDAAGK
-218 NQKDSDSA
+218 QTDSDSA
-226 GSVQENGGLQ
+226 GSVQGNNGTQ
-236 EYVQTK
+236 EY
-242 LELESKMGVDG
+242 
-253 FAAQAHAANGTAE
+253 AQAELRH
-266 VEKGAETESAAG
+266 
-278 TGAKPAVRSAE
+278 
-289 QEDTVNSQK
+289 
-298 ETQRRLRPEKLEKKF
+298 RLKPEKLEKKF

-319 PEFQILLECAEKQGS
+319 AEFQALLECAEKQGH

-364 PQYMKMIVE
+364 PRYMKMIVE
-373 DYDGKIPLHEH
+373 DYDGRIPLHEH

-409 MLIPNGAYYDNSK
+409 MMIPNGAYYDNSK

>member
-51 TTISRKNLLLTH
+51 TTIRKKNLLLTH

-94 SDPEMKY
+94 SGPEMKY
-101 TLTLLLLAD
+101 TLALLLLAD

-154 WPDVREVS
+154 WPDVSEVS
-162 RETEDVFNSL
+162 RETEEVFNSL
-172 IEDNEKAMTELV
+172 IENHENAMTELV
-184 NIAEEVRQLFMSMTE
+184 NIAEEVRELFLSMTE
-199 EENEAD
+199 ETLEAEEKSEPLSVPEDTDGPESSLKDPREYSGENEEYTQEKLVLANED
-205 DPGAE
+205 AGAAIEDTAEDPEETE
-210 KEAEDAAL
+210 KER
-218 NQKDSDSA
+218 
-226 GSVQENGGLQ
+226 V
-236 EYVQTK
+236 
-242 LELESKMGVDG
+242 
-253 FAAQAHAANGTAE
+253 
-266 VEKGAETESAAG
+266 
-278 TGAKPAVRSAE
+278 
-289 QEDTVNSQK
+289 
-298 ETQRRLRPEKLEKKF
+298 RRLNPEKLEKKF

-319 PEFQILLECAEKQGS
+319 EEFQALLESAEKQGHS
-334 LLRQFRHKISLAFQN
+334 LRQFRHKISLAFQN
-349 TRDGELNLLFTGDVQ
+349 TIDGELNLLFTGDVQ
-364 PQYMKMIVE
+364 PQYMKMIAE
-373 DYDGKIPLHEH
+373 NYDGKIQLYEH

-402 SRFSPEN
+402 SGFSPEN
-409 MLIPNGAYYDNSK
+409 MMIPNGAYYDNSK

-439 INDAHMYC
+439 INDAHMYF

>member
-51 TTISRKNLLLTH
+51 TTIRKKNLLLTH

-154 WPDVREVS
+154 WPDVRTVS
-162 RETEDVFNSL
+162 SETEDVFNSL
-172 IEDNEKAMTELV
+172 IENNEKAMTELV

-199 EENEAD
+199 DENEAD
-205 DPGAE
+205 VNLGAE
-210 KEAEDAAL
+210 KEVVDAAGK
-218 NQKDSDSA
+218 QTDSDSA
-226 GSVQENGGLQ
+226 GSVQGNNGTQ
-236 EYVQTK
+236 EY
-242 LELESKMGVDG
+242 
-253 FAAQAHAANGTAE
+253 AQAELRN
-266 VEKGAETESAAG
+266 
-278 TGAKPAVRSAE
+278 
-289 QEDTVNSQK
+289 
-298 ETQRRLRPEKLEKKF
+298 RLKPEKLEKKF

-319 PEFQILLECAEKQGS
+319 AEFQALLECAEKQGH

-373 DYDGKIPLHEH
+373 DYDGRIPLHEH

-409 MLIPNGAYYDNSK
+409 MMIPNGAYYDNSK